1 MPIWRKPNQFNLMRI
16 TDTLKTRDTIIA
28 FDDNF
33 MIHFIRISDMYQY
46 LIRNFLLE
54 TQINEEKIQ
63 ITFDEWYEEKDL
75 SHIDICSYLLSEKL
89 KKKIHN
95 TINNILNN

>member
-1 MPIWRKPNQFNLMRI
+1 MKI

-33 MIHFIRISDMYQY
+33 MIHFIKISDMYQY

-54 TQINEEKIQ
+54 TQINEEKIR
-63 ITFDEWYEEKDL
+63 ITFEEWYEEKDL
-75 SHIDICSYLLSEKL
+75 SHIDICSYLLSEEL
-89 KKKIHN
+89 KKKILN
-95 TINNILNN
+95 PINSITSNFKNN